1 MSTTTITGFS
11 NTYDSDTDSIV
22 SVDSNVELTVVG
34 PDGTSFTYSVD
45 DFSPDSLPLI
55 SVTDDAYAF
64 YIDGQRIPD
73 DVDVSLGLV
82 TWGNGNQTVV
92 LEINYA
98 IPDTETDISFVFR
111 LAGDPLPTIDT
122 PADFNALSNSI
133 TNIQIAPSPYAPG
146 DTIVWASL
154 PSAQTTLDDLIIDGN
169 DGNLIDGGAGDDTIF
184 GNGGNDTLWG
194 RDGEDEL
201 TGGPG
206 DDILNGG
213 PHFDEVHYENDPAGV
228 TVNLSTRSAT
238 DGYGGSDILLFNEA
252 VRGSLFADSLTGDEG
267 ENHFRGLDGDDVI
280 DGHDGHD
287 VVRYDKDADYGGTA
301 GVTVDLADGFAI
313 DGFGSTDTLR
323 NIESARGS
331 DFNDLLIGDA
341 MANRLVGLA
350 GDDELFGGG
359 GEDTIE
365 GGEGDD
371 FVKGGGGADTI
382 DGGAGDDYIYG
393 QNGSDVINGG
403 ADNDTMIGNN
413 GEDTMNG
420 DAGNDSIKGG
430 FNWDTIDGGAGDDT
444 VLGQNGYDTVSGGL
458 GDDSVLGNNGRDRL
472 YGNAG
477 EDTVLGGSGNDFMHG
492 GPDNDTMMGGTGRDT
507 IIGGFGDDV
516 LTGDNGP
523 DLFVFNPD
531 VGTGDDTITDFED
544 GFDTILIAGSTEF
557 SDLSIDEIDGNT
569 VVSWEGGSV
578 TLTDVTGVID
588 ENDFTF
594 S

>member
-154 PSAQTTLDDLIIDGN
+154 PSAQTTLNDLIIDGN

-194 RDGEDEL
+194 REGDDEL

-206 DDILNGG
+206 NDILNGG
-213 PHFDEVHYENDPAGV
+213 LHFDEVHYDDGPAGV
-228 TVNLSTRSAT
+228 TVNLSTNSAT
-238 DGYGGSDILLFNEA
+238 DGFGDSDILVDIEA
-252 VRGSLFADSLTGDEG
+252 VRGSLFADSLTGDDES
-267 ENHFRGLDGDDVI
+267 NHFRGLDGNDVI
-280 DGHDGHD
+280 DGQGGIDI
-287 VVRYDKDADYGGTA
+287 VRYDKDADYGGTD
-301 GVTVDLADGFAI
+301 GVFVDLVNGTAT
-313 DGFGSTDTLR
+313 DGFGSTDTLIS
-323 NIESARGS
+323 IEAARGT
-331 DFNDLLIGDA
+331 DNNDTLIGNDGDNVLIGDD
-341 MANRLVGLA
+341 GE
-350 GDDELFGGG
+350 DEIFGGG
-359 GEDTIE
+359 GADEIE
-365 GGEGDD
+365 AGAGDD
-371 FVKGGGGADTI
+371 FVKGGAAADTI
-382 DGGAGDDYIYG
+382 NGGSGDDYIYG

-430 FNWDTIDGGAGDDT
+430 FNWDTIDGGNGNDT
-444 VLGQNGYDTVSGGL
+444 VLGQNGNDTVSGGE
-458 GDDSVLGNNGRDRL
+458 GDDSVLGNNGFDRL

-477 EDTVLGGSGNDFMHG
+477 NDTVIGGNGNDFMDG
-492 GPDNDTMMGGTGRDT
+492 GADNDTLIGGAGRDT
-507 IIGGFGDDV
+507 MIGGLGDDE
-516 LTGDNGP
+516 LTGSNGT
-523 DLFVFNPD
+523 DIFVFNPD
-531 VGTGDDTITDFED
+531 TATGDDTITDFED
-544 GFDTILIAGSTEF
+544 GLDTILIAGSTEF